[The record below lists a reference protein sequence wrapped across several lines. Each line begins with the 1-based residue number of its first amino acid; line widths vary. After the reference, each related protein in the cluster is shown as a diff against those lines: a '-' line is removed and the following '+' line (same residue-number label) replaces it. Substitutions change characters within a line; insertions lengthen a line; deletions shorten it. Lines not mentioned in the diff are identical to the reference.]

1 MNRSTL
7 LSAALIAATITGVGT
22 IATYAQS
29 NAPQAGQEEM
39 QKPGMMRTGWFGGGR
54 DRDGEDGERGWGRHG
69 GEGRHWGKRHGGRHG
84 MMGGPRG
91 EMFRS
96 ILTEVDADKDGA
108 ITQAEVD
115 AFRQAKVAGADANSD
130 GGLSI
135 DEFDTVYRELT
146 RSNMVRAFQRLDTD
160 GDGTITKAEMDNRF
174 GNIVKFMDR
183 NDDGKLS
190 KEDRGG
196 RR

>member
-1 MNRSTL
+1 
-7 LSAALIAATITGVGT
+7 
-22 IATYAQS
+22 
-29 NAPQAGQEEM
+29 
-39 QKPGMMRTGWFGGGR
+39 
-54 DRDGEDGERGWGRHG
+54 
-69 GEGRHWGKRHGGRHG
+69 
-84 MMGGPRG
+84 MGGPRG
-91 EMFRS
+91 EMFRT